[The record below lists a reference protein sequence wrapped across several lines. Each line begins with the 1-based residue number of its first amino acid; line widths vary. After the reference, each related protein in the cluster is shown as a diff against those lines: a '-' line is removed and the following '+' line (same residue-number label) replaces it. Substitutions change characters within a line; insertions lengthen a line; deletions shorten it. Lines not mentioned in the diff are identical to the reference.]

1 MKGVIA
7 YSITLCLLCVGG
19 LMAQPYQRPCNPA
32 ALKFSRVWY
41 PNYAMYQ
48 MQYPVLQNVPP
59 LNTGMPLEVLYSY
72 IYLDSLL
79 RNVDYRDFQN
89 RLKPWNTINDTL
101 KFLAQGLTI
110 LKDYDPI
117 RYNQYRIESHLRGF
131 KQTHGMVVPIDSTL
145 HAENTPVHYPETYKS
160 DIFTIE
166 NQILG
171 KFRDIKERTGGFTN
185 DNRLIDVL
193 SADYVYRATVIAVDS
208 MKSKYYLK
216 DTTRRIIYD
225 YRVIVTI
232 QDTLKGKVLKPI
244 TINNTLT
251 NHDNHKYLA
260 QEHQQYYQFQY
271 STHHCDETLSPLIQK
286 PDGFIHLVPGQELIV
301 FLSFSDFLLDCHND
315 YYDNLLDLSC
325 KSYILPITNGTV
337 HDIKKVWSSTGSIPY
352 TDWKNEFMQIKNK
365 LLTRNY

>member
-1 MKGVIA
+1 MKGVIT
-7 YSITLCLLCVGG
+7 YSITLWLLCVGG

-41 PNYAMYQ
+41 QNYAMYQ

-79 RNVDYRDFQN
+79 RNVSNNEFRE
-89 RLKPWNTINDTL
+89 RLSQWDTINDTL

-117 RYNQYRIESHLRGF
+117 RYNQYRIESELRRIKGPDS
-131 KQTHGMVVPIDSTL
+131 MIVPVDSAL
-145 HAENTPVHYPETYKS
+145 LAENTPVKYPQQYKS
-160 DIFTIE
+160 QISTIE
-166 NQILG
+166 NRVIREFQYL
-171 KFRDIKERTGGFTN
+171 KDYSGFVN
-185 DNRLIDVL
+185 DSKMIDVL

-208 MKSKYYLK
+208 MKSKYYT
-216 DTTRRIIYD
+216 DDSTQRIMYD

-244 TINNTLT
+244 TINNTLI

-271 STHHCDETLSPLIQK
+271 STHHCDETLSPLIKK
-286 PDGFIHLVPGQELIV
+286 PDGFIHLQPGQELIV
-301 FLSFSDFLLDCHND
+301 FLRFTNYRLDCDND
-315 YYDNLLDLSC
+315 YYDNKIDLRGFSMM
-325 KSYILPITNGTV
+325 LPISNNTV